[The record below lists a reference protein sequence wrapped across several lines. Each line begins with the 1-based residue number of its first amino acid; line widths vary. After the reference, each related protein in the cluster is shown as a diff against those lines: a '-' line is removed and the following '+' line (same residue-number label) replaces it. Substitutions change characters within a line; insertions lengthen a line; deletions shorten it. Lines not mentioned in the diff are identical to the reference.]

1 MPSKTTFLAG
11 FAVGYVLGARA
22 GRERYEQIMSAA
34 RNFARNPKVQE
45 TAGTLQSQA
54 AGLAS
59 QAKDQATGL
68 ASQAKEKVT
77 EKVSHRS
84 GDDYDDKVATTV
96 DDTYDVVDL
105 SSPAANAGSNGRMG
119 V

>member
-54 AGLAS
+54 AGLAT
-59 QAKDQATGL
+59 QAKDQAAGL

-84 GDDYDDKVATTV
+84 GDQDYDDTVASTV

-105 SSPAANAGSNGRMG
+105 SGPAAGSNGRMG